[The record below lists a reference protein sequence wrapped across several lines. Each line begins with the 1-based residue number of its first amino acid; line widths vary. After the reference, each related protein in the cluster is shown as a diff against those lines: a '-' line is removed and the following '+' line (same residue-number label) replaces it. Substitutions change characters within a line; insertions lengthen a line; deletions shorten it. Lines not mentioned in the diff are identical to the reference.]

1 MSHLL
6 EIEARRYHDR
16 PLVSVLIPAR
26 NAGAF
31 IDAGVGSALNQSID
45 SMEVIV
51 VNDGSSDDTAD
62 RLAAWEDPR
71 LHVIIQP
78 NGGLASALNTA
89 IGASRGVYIAF
100 LDADDIWLPGKLVSH
115 IQFHQ
120 DHPDI
125 DATFSWVRV
134 IDRRGKPVRMPC
146 PRWRGSISYAQLL
159 SDYVIRTLSAV
170 VVRRAAV
177 EQAGM
182 FDSSFVRCID
192 FEFLLRVSLLRPNN
206 IWAVPEVLALYRRH
220 HDQRTRDWRLMQE
233 GWNQVFDSVRRRA
246 PEQTAAVNRVARSN
260 MQRYYAALAYESGN
274 FGEARQLI
282 GRGFALSPGVF
293 LCDTRNWK
301 LTAAVA
307 AGLIL
312 PKRALLAVE
321 RAAGFDRPIDI

>member
-1 MSHLL
+1 M
-6 EIEARRYHDR
+6 R
-16 PLVSVLIPAR
+16 PLVSVLIPAW

-31 IDAGVGSALNQSID
+31 IDASVGSALSQSID
-45 SMEVIV
+45 SMEVIA

-62 RLAAWEDPR
+62 RLAAWKDPR
-71 LHVIIQP
+71 LHVITQP

-89 IGASRGVYIAF
+89 IRASRGVYIAF
-100 LDADDIWLPGKLVSH
+100 LDADDYWLPGKLASH
-115 IQFHQ
+115 IGVHQ
-120 DHPDI
+120 GHPDI

-159 SDYVIRTLSAV
+159 ADYVIRTLSAV
-170 VVRRAAV
+170 VIRRAAV

-206 IWAVPEVLALYRRH
+206 ICAVPKVLTLYRRH
-220 HDQRTRDWRLMQE
+220 HVQRTRDWRLMQE
-233 GWNQVFDSVRRRA
+233 GWNQMFDSFRRRA
-246 PEQTAAVNRVARSN
+246 PEQTAAMERLAHSN
-260 MQRYYAALAYESGN
+260 MQRYLAALAYESGD
-274 FGEARQLI
+274 FGDARQLI
-282 GRGFALSPGVF
+282 ERSFALSPGIF

-307 AGLIL
+307 AGLTL

-321 RAAGFDRPIDI
+321 RMAGFDRSADI